1 MTARERIEVKENREL
16 EKRRAQLGR
25 KPLKFALLFAA
36 LAILLAAG
44 IDAIATQISGQLQ
57 SSIVTEFFVEPYN
70 LSYNEAIARFSAV
83 NIISYLILP
92 VLPFYKALSDKFG
105 RKPFLAFNIV
115 AMGIGLALCAWSPN
129 IIVFYI
135 GYALLV
141 FMVSSDMQI
150 VYLYEVAPRK
160 SRATF
165 YGIVKGTG
173 AFCIILVPVLRATV
187 MGNDSTL
194 WRNVYLIP
202 AILAFLI
209 AAYILL
215 VPRESE
221 MFLKQR
227 IEYLEMPF
235 EQRHPEKG
243 KNAKDK
249 NGKKKKT
256 GVFHAMK
263 QLFREKQLFWLNL
276 IGVVFAI
283 CSMSFSSY
291 TESIMTN
298 FGMTTETV
306 TTALMIYPFMNM
318 AITWIA
324 GIVSDKIGR
333 KAIVVVTGILA
344 VVGFACFNVSAFLGQ
359 SAYLVG
365 FFYGLYLPCWWQ
377 AIDYNSMM
385 IAESTPT
392 YNRASVLAA
401 GSLLKLIGQALGLLF
416 PIIAPLLFEK
426 IGFGYLT
433 AVIPFVIIGLVLLV
447 WKVKDTNGVDLNTVE
462 YEVED

>member
-1 MTARERIEVKENREL
+1 MTAREKMEARESREL
-16 EKRRAQLGR
+16 EKRRAQLNK

-92 VLPFYKALSDKFG
+92 ILPFYKALSDKVG
-105 RKPFLAFNIV
+105 RKPFLAFNII
-115 AMGIGLALCAWSPN
+115 AMGVGLLLCTWSPN
-129 IIVFYI
+129 VIVFYVGFAI
-135 GYALLV
+135 LA
-141 FMVSSDMQI
+141 FMTSADMQI

-173 AFCIILVPVLRATV
+173 AFCIILVPVLRATA

-194 WRNVYLIP
+194 WRNVYMIP

-221 MFLKQR
+221 MFIKQR
-227 IEYLEMPF
+227 IEYLELPY

-243 KNAKDK
+243 QKNKG
-249 NGKKKKT
+249 GKKRKT

-263 QLFREKQLFWLNL
+263 QLFREKQLFWLTM

-283 CSMSFSSY
+283 CSSSFSSY

-298 FGMTTETV
+298 FGMSTETV

-324 GIVSDKIGR
+324 GFVSDKIGR
-333 KAIVVVTGILA
+333 KAIVAATGILA
-344 VVGFACFNVSAFLGQ
+344 VLGFACFNFSAALGM
-359 SAYLVG
+359 SPYVVG

-377 AIDYNSMM
+377 TIDFNSMM

-401 GSLLKLIGQALGLLF
+401 GSLLKLLGQALGLCF

-433 AVIPFVIIGLVLLV
+433 AVIPFVAIGIILLM

-462 YEVED
+462 YEVEEK